1 MDADASQEL
10 IQQVRELARGPFR
23 ERAADADRDG
33 QLCIDNYHEL
43 AQLGIPGLLISE
55 AFGGLE
61 ADGTTYMQ
69 VIEEIAYG
77 DASTA
82 VALNMHMLVTALAG
96 SLPPFPQR
104 DALLRACAEGAW
116 CCAPGSIPSRE
127 LDNTTTGFMA
137 VEDGS
142 DLLISGRAGFA
153 SGSDAA
159 EFAMVGALIERPAES
174 DLVIAF
180 PRLEQ
185 DAIINRGNWN
195 GMGLRATASHDL
207 VIEDL
212 RVPRTQCFVVP
223 LSLLRMGEQMI
234 PQLLWQR
241 RAYPGLGICAI
252 WLGNAQAMF
261 DETLEYLKQRR
272 GYLAQANSPFG
283 GSNETR
289 SQQAWAQMALGEMD
303 SWLGSGRTVLEHA
316 TAQVEIPYADRQS
329 FIRMQVR
336 ATHHVRRMA
345 EEVAQTSIKTTGAHA
360 YVKGQPLERLYRDLT
375 GGIVMAWK
383 TDELQH
389 SLGLAALG
397 EEIAIVGPA
406 GT

>member
-1 MDADASQEL
+1 MDADASQQL

-23 ERAADADRDG
+23 ERAAAADRDG
-33 QLCIDNYHEL
+33 QLCIDNYNEL
-43 AQLGIPGLLISE
+43 AELGISGLLIPES
-55 AFGGLE
+55 FGGLE
-61 ADGTTYMQ
+61 ADGHTFMK

-82 VALNMHMLVTALAG
+82 VTVNMHLLVTSIA
-96 SLPPFPQR
+96 SVLPPFPRR
-104 DALLRACAEGAW
+104 DAILRACAEGAW

-137 VEDGS
+137 VEHGA
-142 DLLISGRAGFA
+142 DLVVSGRAGFA

-159 EFAMVGALIERPAES
+159 RFMMLGALIERPSEP
-174 DLVIAF
+174 DLVLAY
-180 PRLEQ
+180 PELDQ
-185 DAIINRGNWN
+185 DGITNRGNWN
-195 GMGLRATASHDL
+195 GMGLRATASHDIVL
-207 VIEDL
+207 EDL
-212 RVPRTQCFVVP
+212 RIPRSDCFVVP

-234 PQLLWQR
+234 PQLQWQR

-272 GYLAQANSPFG
+272 GYLAQPNSPFG
-283 GSNETR
+283 GANETR
-289 SQQAWAQMALGEMD
+289 SQQAWAQMALGDMD

-316 TAQVEIPYADRQS
+316 TAQVETPYADRQS

-336 ATHHVRRMA
+336 ATHHLRRVT

-360 YVKGQPLERLYRDLT
+360 YVKGHPLERLYRDLT

-397 EEIAIVGPA
+397 EEITIVGPA

>member
-1 MDADASQEL
+1 MDAAASNQL

-33 QLCIDNYHEL
+33 RLCIDNYNEL
-43 AQLGIPGLLISE
+43 AELGIAGLLISE

-61 ADGTTYMQ
+61 ADGNTCLR

-82 VALNMHMLVTALAG
+82 IALNMHLLVVALAG
-96 SLPPFPQR
+96 ALPPFPQR
-104 DALLRACAEGAW
+104 DALLKACAEGAW

-127 LDNTTTGFMA
+127 LDNTTTGFSA

-142 DLLISGRAGFA
+142 DLVISGRAGFA

-159 EFAMVGALIERPAES
+159 QFAMVGALVERPAES

-180 PRLEQ
+180 PKLEQ
-185 DAIINRGNWN
+185 DAITNRGNWN

-207 VIEDL
+207 VIDNL
-212 RVPRTQCFVVP
+212 RMPRADCFVVP
-223 LSLLRMGEQMI
+223 LSLLRMGDQMI

-241 RAYPGLGICAI
+241 RALPGLGICAI

-261 DETLEYLKQRR
+261 DETLDYLKHRR

-283 GSNETR
+283 GTNETR
-289 SQQAWAQMALGEMD
+289 SQQAWAQMALGDMD
-303 SWLGSGRTVLEHA
+303 SWLASGRTMLYHA
-316 TAQVEIPYADRQS
+316 VQEVETSYPDRQS
-329 FIRMQVR
+329 FVRMQVR
-336 ATHHVRRMA
+336 TTHHLRRMA

-360 YVKGQPLERLYRDLT
+360 YVKGHPLERLYRDLT
-375 GGIVMAWK
+375 GGVVMAWK

-397 EEIAIVGPA
+397 EEITIVGPA